1 MVFETNVTRI
11 DMWMKIHT
19 IYFCYSTGF
28 ESKTSFKDEL
38 GVEAEEG
45 NKMLLHLM
53 TMSERHNYSAYA
65 KGYQLF
71 IYVLLVF
78 ISSIFACFCIKWFA
92 IEFLFF
98 VGAVAWDIPQQNGTV
113 WLWMFCWFW
122 NCFDILQT

>member
-1 MVFETNVTRI
+1 
-11 DMWMKIHT
+11 MKIHT

-78 ISSIFACFCIKWFA
+78 ISSIFACFFVLNDLQLNFYSLLVQWREIFPSKMGPFGSECFVDFGIALIFCKPK
-92 IEFLFF
+92 LFI
-98 VGAVAWDIPQQNGTV
+98 VLN
-113 WLWMFCWFW
+113 L
-122 NCFDILQT
+122 L